1 MALVRFIDGQQRGK
15 TATVD
20 DSAIGEG
27 RYRFKRR
34 EITKNGGR
42 TYYLKAVSKKRWID
56 KKVPEWT
63 AALDDDRPD

>member
-1 MALVRFIDGQQRGK
+1 
-15 TATVD
+15 VD
-20 DSAIGEG
+20 DSAISGEG

-34 EITKNGGR
+34 EITKTGGR